1 MRSRPDGDAGGS
13 RFRTKENMMKDAA
26 LPVVLILLGAT
37 WLLHTL
43 HWLPDVH
50 WLWVIGL
57 AGAGVAILLL
67 DGITKSSIVAGPLLI
82 LAGLM
87 SFLRQQYG
95 LGWNIEIPVML
106 IAAGMLM
113 LVARAPAIPESHN
126 LQRRSERH
134 ARNRDP
140 HA

>member
-1 MRSRPDGDAGGS
+1 LWSRPDGDAGGS

-87 SFLRQQYG
+87 PFLRQQYG

-126 LQRRSERH
+126 LQRHSERH